1 MNKLPS
7 YNLDPT
13 ARNPADVELNL
24 TFLVPLLD
32 RGFETSLLGCGCGKV
47 NGCGSGGDCLCGSGN
62 GGGDGSCGAE
72 T

>member
-1 MNKLPS
+1 MNKLPR

-13 ARNPADVELNL
+13 AGNPGVELSL

-32 RGFETSLLGCGCGKV
+32 RGFETSLMSCGCGKV
-47 NGCGSGGDCLCGSGN
+47 NGCGSGGDCKCGSGN
-62 GGGDGSCGAE
+62 GGGDGNCGSEE

>member
-13 ARNPADVELNL
+13 AGSSADVEVPL

-32 RGFETSLLGCGCGKV
+32 RDFETSLLGCSCGKI
-47 NGCGSGGDCLCGSGN
+47 NGEGSGGDCQCGSGN
-62 GGGDGSCGAE
+62 GGGN
-72 T
+72 